1 MKYKKTCFKNSVRKL
16 IFFFDNV
23 CVPENIHVLW
33 VTSQGFINKELK
45 KEWKNGIDGLNGRC
59 RDLLLQ
65 KHCKKLFNLMDI
77 FLCVIKYIEV
87 DVNWLLKV
95 KSHLDKLEKI
105 QSQFKRKKLK
115 KMSTIHYLREWFL
128 RDLMRT
134 FRFSNSEMFL
144 THLVIL
150 NFQTLRIFT
159 TLLQLIRV
167 AVMILPMLEKLKQ
180 TFVFG
185 LIIIKVNINFFKGEK
200 GMYHGNVFIHTIF
213 KIAKEILMIAK

>member
-1 MKYKKTCFKNSVRKL
+1 
-16 IFFFDNV
+16 
-23 CVPENIHVLW
+23 
-33 VTSQGFINKELK
+33 
-45 KEWKNGIDGLNGRC
+45 
-59 RDLLLQ
+59 
-65 KHCKKLFNLMDI
+65 MDI
-77 FLCVIKYIEV
+77 FLCVIKYVEV

-95 KSHLDKLEKI
+95 KIHLDKLEKI

-134 FRFSNSEMFL
+134 FPFSNSKMIL
-144 THLVIL
+144 MHLVIL

-200 GMYHGNVFIHTIF
+200 GMYHGKVFIHTIF

>member
-1 MKYKKTCFKNSVRKL
+1 MSFELLLKDLLTKNLRK
-16 IFFFDNV
+16 NARSK
-23 CVPENIHVLW
+23 E
-33 VTSQGFINKELK
+33 ELK
-45 KEWKNGIDGLNGRC
+45 KELKNGIDGLDGRC
-59 RDLLLQ
+59 HDLLLQ
-65 KHCKKLFNLMDI
+65 EHCKKLFNLMDI
-77 FLCVIKYIEV
+77 FLCVIKYVEV

-115 KMSTIHYLREWFL
+115 KMSTTHYLREWFL

-144 THLVIL
+144 MHLVIL

-159 TLLQLIRV
+159 ILLQLKRV

-180 TFVFG
+180 TFVFR
-185 LIIIKVNINFFKGEK
+185 LIIIKVNTNFSKRKRECTTETFSFTLYSRLRKR
-200 GMYHGNVFIHTIF
+200 Y
-213 KIAKEILMIAK
+213 

>member
-1 MKYKKTCFKNSVRKL
+1 MCVFLKIYMSFELLLKDLLTKNLRK
-16 IFFFDNV
+16 NARSK
-23 CVPENIHVLW
+23 E
-33 VTSQGFINKELK
+33 ELK
-45 KEWKNGIDGLNGRC
+45 KEWKNGIGGLNGRC

-77 FLCVIKYIEV
+77 FLCVIKCVEV

-95 KSHLDKLEKI
+95 KIHLDKLEKI

-134 FRFSNSEMFL
+134 FRFSNSKMIL
-144 THLVIL
+144 MHLVIL
-150 NFQTLRIFT
+150 NFKTLRIFT

-185 LIIIKVNINFFKGEK
+185 LIIIKVNTNFFKEEK
-200 GMYHGNVFIHTIF
+200 GVYHGNVFIHTIF